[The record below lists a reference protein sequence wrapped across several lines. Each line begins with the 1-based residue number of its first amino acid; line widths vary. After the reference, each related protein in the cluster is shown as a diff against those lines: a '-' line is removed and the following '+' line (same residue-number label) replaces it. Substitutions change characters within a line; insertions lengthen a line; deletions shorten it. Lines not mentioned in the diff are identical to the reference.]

1 MIAIIRLVVFGFVAL
16 SVVYWLVSVYS
27 RSVRRETLEKEF
39 DAGGVDGVRDDYI
52 KAGMDHYEHG
62 LRRKLIVLVYVIP
75 AMIVAVTVYVVD
87 YQ

>member
-1 MIAIIRLVVFGFVAL
+1 MIGIIRSVIFGFIGL

-27 RSVRRETLEKEF
+27 RSVRRERLEREF
-39 DAGGVDGVRDDYI
+39 DAGAVAGERDDYI

-62 LRRKLIVLVYVIP
+62 LRKRLIVLVYIIP
-75 AMIVAVTVYVVD
+75 AAMVAATVWFIN

>member
-1 MIAIIRLVVFGFVAL
+1 MIAIIRLVFFGFIGL

-27 RSVRRETLEKEF
+27 RSVRRERLEQEF
-39 DAGGVDGVRDDYI
+39 DAGGVAGVRDDYI
-52 KAGMDHYEHG
+52 KAGMDHYQHG

-75 AMIVAVTVYVVD
+75 AVVAVLTIYFVN